1 MKVCRISELN
11 PQDFAG
17 SYPYRHKLVRFHIDK
32 DSVLY
37 VSVVYGL
44 AWISSIVYEVLGLAI
59 APNIKQNKIVKLLY
73 IMCISERSLKAWKFV
88 TYKDASSP

>member
-1 MKVCRISELN
+1 M
-11 PQDFAG
+11 
-17 SYPYRHKLVRFHIDK
+17 
-32 DSVLY
+32 
-37 VSVVYGL
+37 YGL